1 MLHNKLSSQ
10 RTRRKWNE
18 RKMMPSPEMNPFH
31 QEEEEDGVSSSSF
44 DEEEKMEDTSGEGT
58 SEEQQA
64 PKKEKNVPVLAEKE
78 TRLVHRTKF
87 LVYTVLLLVAG
98 AAAFGTYWFADRAEQ
113 NDFEQQVSHSHR
125 QNLNTWHAK
134 VAHELVSAIS
144 LV

>member
-1 MLHNKLSSQ
+1 
-10 RTRRKWNE
+10 
-18 RKMMPSPEMNPFH
+18 MPSPEMNPFH

-44 DEEEKMEDTSGEGT
+44 DEEEQMEDTSGEGT

-64 PKKEKNVPVLAEKE
+64 PKKEKNVVPVLAEKE

-125 QNLNTWHAK
+125 QNSNTRHAK
-134 VAHELVSAIS
+134 VTNEPVLCPSH
-144 LV
+144 